1 MQASEAALRASGLQ
15 RSADD
20 FHMLLTTFFAAQRQ
34 AGLLQGDTPTQAPV
48 QLESRPTLKKEGRAP
63 RRIPG
68 LSRKLR

>member
-1 MQASEAALRASGLQ
+1 MQAAEAALRASGLQ

-34 AGLLQGDTPTQAPV
+34 AGLLQGDALPPPAVTP
-48 QLESRPTLKKEGRAP
+48 ESRPTLKKEGRAP

-68 LSRKLR
+68 LSRRLR